1 MTQNFDAIV
10 IGAGYIGCSVAYH
23 LCSAGLKTALFD
35 QGGIASGASAAN
47 YGNIQIQDMELEKSV
62 ELTKLGQTFHAALED
77 ELDWKIGL
85 RKIGGLLPIENET
98 QWEIMRLRREKLN
111 RVGIR
116 SELIPSERLPE
127 VEPYLNPQNL
137 LGALYHPDE
146 GQVDPFQLIWGYIR
160 RARQMGLSEFLQTEV
175 TGLEIKN
182 NRVCGVKTPKGNF
195 GAKNVIVCAGA
206 FTRRLG
212 QSIGRNWDVRHV
224 LGQAMVTERV
234 DFILR
239 NHIASAS
246 FFEAGGELKKGEIL
260 ANLAISQSTHG
271 NILVGEAMYAA
282 DHFKTHVPA
291 KSMPAVAACWARYF
305 PTLAKLRVLRSWS
318 APVADTS
325 DGLPLLGP
333 VSGADGLYVATA
345 FRSTVVITPLVGKTM
360 AQLIATGKSD
370 LNIADFHPERTPHET
385 H

>member
-1 MTQNFDAIV
+1 
-10 IGAGYIGCSVAYH
+10 
-23 LCSAGLKTALFD
+23 
-35 QGGIASGASAAN
+35 
-47 YGNIQIQDMELEKSV
+47 
-62 ELTKLGQTFHAALED
+62 
-77 ELDWKIGL
+77 
-85 RKIGGLLPIENET
+85 
-98 QWEIMRLRREKLN
+98 
-111 RVGIR
+111 
-116 SELIPSERLPE
+116 
-127 VEPYLNPQNL
+127 
-137 LGALYHPDE
+137 
-146 GQVDPFQLIWGYIR
+146 
-160 RARQMGLSEFLQTEV
+160 
-175 TGLEIKN
+175 
-182 NRVCGVKTPKGNF
+182 
-195 GAKNVIVCAGA
+195 
-206 FTRRLG
+206 
-212 QSIGRNWDVRHV
+212 
-224 LGQAMVTERV
+224 MVTERV